1 MPLDW
6 IHGMLNGSM
15 VILTHVLQDVAVYGQ
30 FLQELQE
37 LLLKFGVLEETDTDH
52 AHVTV
57 VKYMQVLKV
66 GTMLQELL
74 ILLQDVHIV
83 FVLLVY
89 TVVTQESVRGVV
101 DVCHM

>member
-1 MPLDW
+1 M
-6 IHGMLNGSM
+6 
-15 VILTHVLQDVAVYGQ
+15 
-30 FLQELQE
+30 
-37 LLLKFGVLEETDTDH
+37 DTDH

-57 VKYMQVLKV
+57 VKYMQVPKV

-74 ILLQDVHIV
+74 IHLQDVLIQS
-83 FVLLVY
+83 VLLVY